1 MKQFYFTILFLFLS
15 SYSWADNTNSIADAP
30 LIKNLPD
37 VEQEFVNAIGIL
49 LPEEIFKIL
58 GEPHK
63 TIDIKMESTNEVIA
77 SSWYYENITK
87 DKNGNYYPIT
97 EIDIV
102 DGYIESVVFLN
113 SDLNEIDKVEGQ
125 KYQIKKPEKI
135 F

>member
-1 MKQFYFTILFLFLS
+1 MKPFYLTLFILFFSSFLF
-15 SYSWADNTNSIADAP
+15 AKENNSIADAP
-30 LIKNLPD
+30 LITTLPD
-37 VEQEFVNAIGIL
+37 IEQDFVNAVGIL
-49 LPEEIFKIL
+49 LPEEIFNIL

-77 SSWYYENITK
+77 SSWYYEKITK

>member
-1 MKQFYFTILFLFLS
+1 MKQLLLTILFVLISPYTL
-15 SYSWADNTNSIADAP
+15 ANDTNAISDAP
-30 LIKNLPD
+30 LIKKLPD
-37 VEQEFVNAIGIL
+37 VEHEFVDAIGIL

-87 DKNGNYYPIT
+87 DKNGKYYPIT